1 MREKLIEEL
10 IKEVYGPRNGALEE
24 IEGDPLKEYLT
35 GVIIPRKCKKK
46 EDADPDSESTAPA
59 GENFLAEDETSDE
72 GFIAFAP
79 SELSPEMRARSFG
92 ISFMVSGDEPSFKL
106 CVTWGR
112 YTKEENGDKKIW
124 KRTPYQ
130 AITPITLDEN
140 MKKIPVYRG
149 DDGEI
154 FIYIKKISH
163 SGYHNIIVNLVNDLR
178 TDRCSGKKLTE
189 SSVFQPSIRIK
200 MQGDTQLAQSGTDG
214 DILHFLYRNRPVL
227 ARGHMCSAVWNN
239 IDYSDYINSE
249 ILWADGHYFEEC
261 HDFFKC
267 DVRSEFVP
275 LYPNPAPLLEW
286 DEEFEKEFG
295 KPPELSA
302 YKLSEMWEEDEVDRY
317 LSPLTAAYERWIE
330 KNEGVARTLPD
341 KFKQTALDLIK
352 NQKVL
357 LRRIKAGI
365 DLLKQDD
372 DVRLSF
378 CFANRT
384 IWLQHQWRGK
394 GDFRWW
400 PYQLAFVI
408 MVLESLC
415 NRDSEFR
422 EYIDLLWI
430 PTGGGKTEAY
440 LALIAFIMALR
451 RRRARHSENRTGGG
465 TAVIT
470 RYTLRLLTIQQFR
483 RTLRMV
489 TAAEYLRVKK
499 TKMGRGWRPEKCGI
513 DDDLIFGSMR
523 FSVGMWVGGAV
534 SPNHLRSSGY
544 VVGAVD
550 ALLGNEAEGEPAQ
563 VVRCPVCGT
572 YLSVPKSGLPAGESL
587 FLVISTDKKPD
598 DIRSTILSC
607 NDVMMDLRDVTVRDH
622 SPEYMT
628 IILTLGDGNMTEMEI
643 DKLWGELSSLI
654 HAEILSIRAS
664 RPGYF
669 GCKSEPGRSKK
680 NNRPRDFE
688 IYCPNPDCELNKD
701 AAHVEGV
708 PLNPGGAK
716 EELPDGLVKRKG
728 ELPFSGH
735 RIPIPAY
742 TVDEQIYHRCPTIIV
757 STADKIARLA
767 FEPRAASIFGNVE
780 RYNAFYGYYRDYR
793 DDLLPENVL
802 KSASGIENS
811 VEVSSFAPP
820 DMIIQDELHLI
831 EGPLGSMFGFYENAV
846 EGLIRITGAKPK
858 YIAST
863 ATIRDAEVQVKQL
876 FVRKLFQFPPYGIDI
891 DDSFFV
897 RHPEWRKGWDE
908 NRPGRVYMGIYS
920 PGMGPLTPPIRIWSR
935 LLKICYDLRDDD
947 SVKYFWTIV
956 GYFNAIRELGGGRA
970 LYRED
975 IIERLRYI
983 SSGDMRTLDPEK
995 VVELSSRINSTEI
1008 PLVLDELEA
1017 GGRKEFS
1024 ENPDAIFT
1032 TSMFGT
1038 GVDIPHLSL
1047 MIVHG
1052 QPKTT
1057 SQYIQATGRVGR
1069 SHGGLIVTFLRAGR
1083 PRDLSH
1089 YEMFPAYHHRIHLE
1103 VEPSS
1108 VSPFSRG
1115 SLARASGPV
1124 LISFLRNMP
1133 HASAEWYRKNGR
1145 VILQSGARGDIQKFM
1160 DILTD
1165 RINHIDKNPE
1175 FIKNYF
1181 KSQVDRWENI
1191 AQAINGDPDLV
1202 FVEYVLRG
1210 TPKKNVVLGDPHHK
1224 SSGLKVV
1231 YRNAPQSLREIEETT
1246 GFEV

>member
-24 IEGDPLKEYLT
+24 MDGDPLKEYVT
-35 GVIIPRKCKKK
+35 GVIIPRKCKIK

-59 GENFLAEDETSDE
+59 GENFLAEDEASDE
-72 GFIAFAP
+72 GFTAFTP
-79 SELSPEMRARSFG
+79 SELDPKMRARSFG
-92 ISFMVSGDEPSFKL
+92 ISFVVRGDEPSFKL

-112 YTKEENGDKKIW
+112 YTREGNGNKKIW
-124 KRTPYQ
+124 KRTPHL
-130 AITPITLDEN
+130 AIEHIIMDEN

-154 FIYIKKISH
+154 LIYIRKISLD
-163 SGYHNIIVNLVNDLR
+163 GYQNIIVNLVNDLR
-178 TDRCSGKKLTE
+178 TDKCRGRELTE
-189 SSVFQPSIRIK
+189 SSIFQPSIRIK
-200 MQGDTQLAQSGTDG
+200 MLDDTRLTQPEIDG
-214 DILHFLYRNRPVL
+214 DLLHFLYRNRPVL
-227 ARGHMCSAVWNN
+227 ARGHMCSAVWKD
-239 IDYSDYINSE
+239 IDYSDHIDSKV
-249 ILWADGHYFEEC
+249 LWADGHHFDEC
-261 HDFFKC
+261 HEFFTC
-267 DVRSEFVP
+267 DIRSEFVP
-275 LYPNPAPLLEW
+275 LYPNPAPLFEW
-286 DEEFEKEFG
+286 DDEFEREFG

-302 YKLSEMWEEDEVDRY
+302 YRLSEMWEKDEVDRY
-317 LSPLTAAYERWIE
+317 LSPLTDAYGRWIE
-330 KNEGVARTLPD
+330 KNENIAHTLPD
-341 KFKQTALDLIK
+341 ELKEMAFDLIE
-352 NQKVL
+352 NQKEL
-357 LRRIKAGI
+357 LERMRTGI
-365 DLLKQDD
+365 ELLKNDD

-384 IWLQHQWRGK
+384 IWLQHRWRGK

-400 PYQLAFVI
+400 PFQLAFII

-440 LALIAFIMALR
+440 LALMALIMALR
-451 RRRARHSENRTGGG
+451 RRRAGYEGNRTGGG

-489 TAAEYLRVKK
+489 TAAEYLRVME
-499 TKMGRGWRPEKCGI
+499 TGRGRGWRPAKCKI
-513 DDDLIFGSMR
+513 DDDLIFGSLR

-534 SPNHLRSSGY
+534 SPNHLRKNG
-544 VVGAVD
+544 GAMD

-563 VVRCPVCGT
+563 VIRCPVCGT
-572 YLSVPKSGLPAGESL
+572 YFSVPKSGLPAGEKL
-587 FLVISTDKKPD
+587 FLVIRSDEKPD
-598 DIRSTILSC
+598 DIVDMILSRK
-607 NDVMMDLRDVTVRDH
+607 DVMADLRDVTVRDH
-622 SPEYMT
+622 TPGYMT
-628 IILTLGDGNMTEMEI
+628 LILTLGDRKLTEKEI
-643 DKLWGELSSLI
+643 DDLWEKLRSLI
-654 HAEILSIRAS
+654 PAEILSMRAS

-669 GCKSEPGRSKK
+669 GCGSEPGRTR
-680 NNRPRDFE
+680 NLPRDFE
-688 IYCPNPDCELNKD
+688 IYCPNPDCELND
-701 AAHVEGV
+701 GVVHIEGV
-708 PLNPGGAK
+708 PLNPGDAQG
-716 EELPDGLVKRKG
+716 ERLPDGLVAKEA
-728 ELPFSGH
+728 ELPFSGS
-735 RIPIPAY
+735 RIPVPAC

-767 FEPRAASIFGNVE
+767 FEPRATSIFGNVE
-780 RYNAFYGYYRDYR
+780 RYNAYYGYYRNG
-793 DDLLPENVL
+793 LLPYETT
-802 KSASGIENS
+802 KRASADTNS
-811 VEVSSFAPP
+811 TEVTPFTPP
-820 DMIIQDELHLI
+820 DLIVQDELHLM
-831 EGPLGSMFGFYENAV
+831 EGPLGSMFGLYENAV
-846 EGLIRITGAKPK
+846 EGLIKIAGAGPK

-863 ATIRDAEVQVKQL
+863 ATIRDAEMQVRRL
-876 FVRKLFQFPPYGIDI
+876 FARKLFQFPPYGIDI

-897 RHPEWRKGWDE
+897 RYPEWDKGWDE
-908 NRPGRVYMGIYS
+908 ERPGRVYMGIYS

-935 LLKICYDLRDDD
+935 LLKTCHDLRDDD
-947 SVKYFWTIV
+947 NVKYFWTVV

-970 LYRED
+970 LFRED

-983 SSGDMRTLDPEK
+983 SSGNMRMLDPAK
-995 VVELSSRINSTEI
+995 VVELSSRINSTDI
-1008 PLVLDELEA
+1008 PLILDELEA
-1017 GGRKEFS
+1017 GGRKQFF

-1089 YEMFPAYHHRIHLE
+1089 YEMFSAYHHRIYLE

-1108 VSPFSRG
+1108 VSPFSEG

-1124 LISFLRNMP
+1124 LVSFLRNMP
-1133 HASAEWYRKNGR
+1133 HASAEWYGEDGR
-1145 VILQSGARGDIQKFM
+1145 VVLDPSASDDIRKFM
-1160 DILTD
+1160 KILSD
-1165 RINHIDKNPE
+1165 RIARIAKNPDYVA
-1175 FIKNYF
+1175 NYF
-1181 KSQVDRWENI
+1181 SSQRDRWENTALKI
-1191 AQAINGDPDLV
+1191 RDTLE
-1202 FVEYVLRG
+1202 FVEYPHR
-1210 TPKKNVVLGDPHHK
+1210 TPRKNVVLGDPHHEK
-1224 SSGLKVV
+1224 SNLEVV